1 MSELSII
8 STKKIIVELQRRDVF
23 VHTSL
28 RASIIND
35 LVQAYKNAVNK
46 KDGVAAGEAAI
57 MYFDLVHGVAVD
69 D

>member
-8 STKKIIVELQRRDVF
+8 STKKIIVELQSRDVF

-35 LVQAYKNAVNK
+35 LVQAYKSALNK

-57 MYFDLVHGVAVD
+57 QYFELVHKVAVD